1 MALHGLHATVVRMV
15 ILVCFWTND
24 ASVSTVSC
32 RPEPMK
38 AAASCRRGPT
48 RVAVKVDLEVH
59 RALERNYA
67 EGPYLA
73 RQLSMFYHRQPA
85 TGVLGA
91 VICSEGY
98 RRMQNSMVNARDS

>member
-1 MALHGLHATVVRMV
+1 MQITTALHGLHATVVRMV

-73 RQLSMFYHRQPA
+73 RQLSMFYHRQPV
-85 TGVLGA
+85 TGVPGA

-98 RRMQNSMVNARDS
+98 RRM